1 MKIDLE
7 VLGNT
12 ELISLMLMSRYR
24 EAGYT
29 RYRMD
34 RFEEYDL
41 YVRNKD
47 FLVSDSV
54 LTFTD
59 TGGRLMALKPD
70 VTLSLIKS
78 VRPRRGGVSKLY
90 YSESVFRPSR
100 GDNGFRE
107 IPQTGVECMGDV
119 DTAAEREILSLA
131 RDSLSICG
139 ERHILEVSHAALLGS
154 FVDALGITESAREK
168 LMALI
173 WTKNLHEASALM
185 SSSGADSSA
194 AGRLIRL
201 LRLSG
206 SASEV
211 LGGAYELACSPG
223 ERQYISELE
232 QVSLGMDDVQ
242 VDLSAVSD
250 ASYYNGIVFRGYVDG
265 MPRRVLSGGRYDV
278 LLGRLGYDA
287 SAIGF
292 AVYMDELERI
302 DPRVIGADPAEV

>member
-1 MKIDLE
+1 MKIDLD

-24 EAGYT
+24 SAGYT

-41 YVRNKD
+41 YVKNKD

-59 TGGRLMALKPD
+59 TSGRLMALKPD

-100 GDNGFRE
+100 GGNGFRE

-119 DTAAEREILSLA
+119 DTATEREILSLA
-131 RDSLSICG
+131 SDSLSICG

-154 FVDALGITESAREK
+154 FVEELGISDAAREK
-168 LMALI
+168 LMGLI
-173 WTKNLHEASALM
+173 WTKNLHEASELM
-185 SSSGADSSA
+185 ASSGVGA
-194 AGRLIRL
+194 AAAERLVRL
-201 LRLSG
+201 LGLSG
-206 SASEV
+206 GARPVLEAAMDLASKE
-211 LGGAYELACSPG
+211 E
-223 ERQYISELE
+223 EKKYISELE
-232 QVSLGMDDVQ
+232 QVCLGMEDVQ

-265 MPRRVLSGGRYDV
+265 IPRRVLSGGRYDV

-287 SAIGF
+287 SAVGF

-302 DPRVIGADPAEV
+302 DPRGSGWDKPEV